1 MMSGYT
7 QNENVSRGSDTM
19 IDRYCNSLNILKE
32 KVMNLLEQYHSIIM
46 QKMECD
52 LGNLLSYNTGGF
64 QSHLADVFSQMND
77 VEVHLNN
84 LEAWAG
90 LPPECFTSASLNYG
104 IPDPDQVSHEAQTL
118 VEAIRHL
125 QAELRAMTTKC
136 QTNSTL
142 TTGNVPSV
150 TASDKSDNN
159 QDRITSSILN
169 SVARKSPVPLTVIK
183 SETAHYPIQC
193 NPSISPSAGD
203 LNQGYVDTLPQVPSF
218 PSNEEGR
225 SSHHPGSRPPYSSN
239 TNTAT
244 RSPSVDRR
252 QQSTILTDVYRTTSG
267 HHSSFSPIPPQQY
280 ASGQYNQFPP
290 SSSVETVSSNRMA
303 SETYLQYTSPG
314 CLTRTTEPYTP
325 RPH

>member
-1 MMSGYT
+1 MSGYT
-7 QNENVSRGSDTM
+7 QSENLNRGSETM
-19 IDRYCNSLNILKE
+19 VDRYCNSLNILKE
-32 KVMNLLEQYHSIIM
+32 KVMSLLEQYHSIIM

-52 LGNLLSYNTGGF
+52 LGNLLSYDADGF

-125 QAELRAMTTKC
+125 QAELRAMTTKS
-136 QTNSTL
+136 QTNSAL
-142 TTGNVPSV
+142 ATGNVPSV
-150 TASDKSDNN
+150 PPAEKSDNN
-159 QDRITSSILN
+159 QDRTTSSVLN
-169 SVARKSPVPLTVIK
+169 TVAKQSPLPLTAIK
-183 SETAHYPIQC
+183 SEITPYSVQS
-193 NPSISPSAGD
+193 NPCISPSAGD
-203 LNQGYVDTLPQVPSF
+203 PNQGYVDTLPQIPSF

-225 SSHHPGSRPPYSSN
+225 SCHHTGSRPYNSN

-244 RSPSVDRR
+244 RSPSIDRR
-252 QQSTILTDVYRTTSG
+252 QQSTISTDVYRVTSG
-267 HHSSFSPIPPQQY
+267 HHSSFPSPIPPQQY
-280 ASGQYNQFPP
+280 VSGQYNQFPP
-290 SSSVETVSSNRMA
+290 SSVETVSSNRMA
-303 SETYLQYTSPG
+303 SEPYSQYTSPG
-314 CLTRTTEPYTP
+314 CLTRTTEQYTP